1 MRRPWPLRALLT
13 ANAISIGGTA
23 MTLLALPWF
32 VLVTTGSAA
41 RTGIVAACETV
52 PLVLAAG
59 LSGPFID
66 RIGAR
71 RAAVLSDVLSAVG
84 IALVPLLHDS
94 VGLHFWQLCILVGL
108 VGLVRAPGDTARHV
122 MLPGLVALAQMPTE
136 RATSAYDGVS
146 RGARMLGAPLAGA
159 LIAAL
164 GPAHVL
170 LLDAGTFLL
179 SAALITAALP
189 PVPVESVSEHDGY
202 FRQLREGVQGLRAD
216 RLLLGVVTMVMLTN
230 MLDAAWSSVLL
241 PVYSRNV
248 LDSSVALGALFG
260 VFSLGALVGTVL
272 YGIVGPRLPRWPVFT
287 AAFLVCGAPR
297 FGLVAGDPP
306 YELLLFAQ
314 LVCGLACGCLN
325 PILTA
330 ISLERVPPAL
340 RSRVYG
346 VSAAGSEAGMPLG
359 ALLAGV
365 SVEGLGLQV
374 ALVITGVVYLAVT
387 LTPLVWRSVWR
398 QMDATRGRLATAN
411 EHLEADTDLVA
422 DLQGAQA
429 R

>member
-1 MRRPWPLRALLT
+1 MRRAWPLRALLT

-41 RTGIVAACETV
+41 RTGIVAACETI

-122 MLPGLVALAQMPTE
+122 LLPGLVTLAQMPTE

-159 LIAAL
+159 LIAVL

-170 LLDAGTFLL
+170 LLDAATFLL
-179 SAALITAALP
+179 SAALMAAALP
-189 PVPVESVSEHDGY
+189 AVPVERVSQHDGY
-202 FRQLREGVQGLRAD
+202 ARQLREGLQGLRAD
-216 RLLLGVVTMVMLTN
+216 RLLLGITTMVMLTN
-230 MLDAAWSSVLL
+230 LLDAAMASVLL
-241 PVYSRNV
+241 PVYSRDV
-248 LDSSVALGALFG
+248 LDSSVALGAMFG
-260 VFSLGALVGTVL
+260 AFGLGALVGTVL

-287 AAFLVCGAPR
+287 VAFLVGGAPR
-297 FGLVAGDPP
+297 FGVVASDPP
-306 YELLLFAQ
+306 YELLLVTL

-330 ISLERVPPAL
+330 VSLERVPPAL

-346 VSAAGSEAGMPLG
+346 VSAAGAEAGMPLG
-359 ALLAGV
+359 ALLAGL
-365 SVEGLGLQV
+365 SVQSLGLRT
-374 ALVITGVVYLAVT
+374 ALLIAGGVYLAVT
-387 LTPLVWRSVWR
+387 LSPLVWRSVWR
-398 QMDATRGRLATAN
+398 QMDATRGGLATG
-411 EHLEADTDLVA
+411 HVVVP
-422 DLQGAQA
+422 DLQGAEQ